1 LDLVEALGDCVKG
14 LISKVVDHFHAVGCR
29 PSVKAQDSVELHGRV
44 YAVTG
49 QGRKDFHGS
58 DTGAGVHVQVIHH
71 VLQEGWGSLRCLCR
85 DIPTAVDGSLKARQV
100 QGLLAA

>member
-1 LDLVEALGDCVKG
+1 LNLVEALGDCVKG

-29 PSVKAQDSVELHGRV
+29 TSVKAQDAVELHGRV

-58 DTGAGVHVQVIHH
+58 HAGAGIHVRVVHH
-71 VLQEGWGSLRCLCR
+71 VL
-85 DIPTAVDGSLKARQV
+85 
-100 QGLLAA
+100 